1 MHIITSCNFLTDQNF
16 EMETEKTSAIDRN
29 MDKYLTRREKYM
41 YERILAKVNH
51 GGSLKRV
58 NAALV
63 ILQKIMK
70 GERSEQRK
78 AQKLAD
84 ESAMKNK
91 QEIPEGMLFG
101 PQFKTL

>member
-1 MHIITSCNFLTDQNF
+1 MHIITSCNFLTDKNF
-16 EMETEKTSAIDRN
+16 EIVPEKSSAIDRD

-41 YERILAKVNH
+41 YERILATVNH
-51 GGSLKRV
+51 GSSLKRV

-70 GERSEQRK
+70 AERSEQRK

-84 ESAMKNK
+84 EREMKNK
-91 QEIPEGMLFG
+91 QEIPESVLFG
-101 PQFKTL
+101 P